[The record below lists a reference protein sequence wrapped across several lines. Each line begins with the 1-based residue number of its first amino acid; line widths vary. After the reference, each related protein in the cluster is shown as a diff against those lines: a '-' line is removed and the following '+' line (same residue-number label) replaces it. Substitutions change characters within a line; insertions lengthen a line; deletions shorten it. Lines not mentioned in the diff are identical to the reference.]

1 MIVETSTDT
10 NKKIKWAIIG
20 LGLNIKKYPII
31 KKKDFK
37 ITSLDKEK
45 IYIEKDIFIEKFLK
59 IFFKNYN
66 LWCKSGF
73 SFIKRKWI
81 SNIYKK
87 NDKIII
93 KYQNNYIKGNLVN
106 LLMNGGIKL
115 KTNNETKE
123 IFYGDQ
129 IL

>member
-1 MIVETSTDT
+1 MGHYRPCVKY
-10 NKKIKWAIIG
+10 KKIS
-20 LGLNIKKYPII
+20 NY

-73 SFIKRKWI
+73 SFIKENGYQI
-81 SNIYKK
+81 FIKK
-87 NDKIII
+87 MIKLLLNTKIII
-93 KYQNNYIKGNLVN
+93 
-106 LLMNGGIKL
+106 
-115 KTNNETKE
+115 
-123 IFYGDQ
+123 
-129 IL
+129 